1 MPVAL
6 VAFEAHADA
15 TEDLLR
21 AYHETVAERFGAWLA
36 AHDAAAGFDAAG
48 ELATD
53 RAALGPPDP
62 APLALAWNG
71 DRAVGCVYLYER
83 TPDVA
88 EGKRLYVRESAR
100 GRGLRDPPPRHGAVH
115 GPRATALP
123 RPRLRALRRRRP
135 RDRRAGAAPRRDS
148 LPAATA
154 RRRRVTRAVP
164 PDTPR
169 HTRQPVS

>member
-1 MPVAL
+1 VPVEL

-100 GRGLRDPPPRHGAVH
+100 GRGLG
-115 GPRATALP
+115 TALVE
-123 RPRLRALRRRRP
+123 RVVEAARDAGYGTLRLDTAPFTDRARRLYRGLGFERFDGDDPVTDVPAPLRDEIVYLRRRL
-135 RDRRAGAAPRRDS
+135 DDGG
-148 LPAATA
+148 
-154 RRRRVTRAVP
+154 
-164 PDTPR
+164 
-169 HTRQPVS
+169 